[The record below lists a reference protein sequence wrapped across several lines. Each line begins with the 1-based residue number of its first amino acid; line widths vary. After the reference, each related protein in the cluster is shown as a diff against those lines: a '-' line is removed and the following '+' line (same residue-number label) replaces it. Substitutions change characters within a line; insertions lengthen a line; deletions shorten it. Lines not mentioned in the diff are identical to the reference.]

1 MSKITKEKIRM
12 EASPNPQ
19 EGGKRLWE
27 VEHPY
32 YCNEGNYYAP
42 GRDQP
47 HQHYGRL
54 ADFLQAEESADLDMN
69 LVFRWDW
76 HEGGFGGS
84 EFTGDENY
92 RNGQFAVFIMGQRK
106 GLYRWVTVDVCRAD
120 EAAVIAYLE
129 PRWRHMQALWAPL
142 LQATGGEN
150 GR

>member
-47 HQHYGRL
+47 HQHYDL
-54 ADFLQAEESADLDMN
+54 SAAYQAGEDGSAVLRRFSTSD
-69 LVFRWDW
+69 
-76 HEGGFGGS
+76 
-84 EFTGDENY
+84 
-92 RNGQFAVFIMGQRK
+92 
-106 GLYRWVTVDVCRAD
+106 
-120 EAAVIAYLE
+120 
-129 PRWRHMQALWAPL
+129 HM
-142 LQATGGEN
+142 E
-150 GR
+150 RSR